1 MLPAVL
7 LAAIPLLGATANGLE
22 CKLDHR
28 CVSGV
33 CLGSEPAAMR
43 VVFIKT
49 PNPAK
54 PTVFVLGD
62 ERLMQGMEI
71 GEREIPAMSSV
82 FGSFDYRPKT
92 YAYAVGRINAYD
104 PASGSVEVAVGGQN
118 LVVAPDGQAEVTSLR
133 EGRPGLSWLTRH
145 TGTCTA
151 RNF

>member
-28 CVSGV
+28 CMSGV
-33 CLGSEPAAMR
+33 CLSSEPAAMR
-43 VVFIKT
+43 VVFVRT

-54 PTVFVLGD
+54 PTVFVLGN

-71 GEREIPAMSSV
+71 SEREIPAMSSV
-82 FGSFDYRPKT
+82 FGSFEFKPRT
-92 YAYAVGRINAYD
+92 YAYAVGRIESYD
-104 PASGSVEVAVGGQN
+104 PATGSVEVAVGGN
-118 LVVAPDGQAEVTSLR
+118 SLSVAADGQAEVTSLR
-133 EGRPGLSWLTRH
+133 QGRPGISWLTRY
-145 TGTCTA
+145 TGTCTT